1 MYSSSYLL
9 FYLNR
14 QRSQISSKQFLSTFK
29 TLIDHSQTGTH
40 TDGPNID
47 GRKIP
52 LQLNIALPP
61 IVLIQRPH
69 QIGFRLVPVA
79 TYRNGKKTNISLFPY
94 QPILFHRRNVGIIHE
109 ACYSMSCQLLPRV
122 LSYLHIQKSRIQ
134 KCKQT
139 DTIPKEFSG
148 HFSILNKADLI
159 MKARRIGIL
168 LQQLPIRII
177 DSGKDHR
184 HLFH

>member
-1 MYSSSYLL
+1 MNNENRKIIFLFPLLIYLISALVGCTSSQERRILVVHSYEETYTAYPEFNRLIAKQFKKEGVNADIRTLYLDCESYKEETELKRMRYLL
-9 FYLNR
+9 D
-14 QRSQISSKQFLSTFK
+14 SVSG
-29 TLIDHSQTGTH
+29 DW
-40 TDGPNID
+40 
-47 GRKIP
+47 
-52 LQLNIALPP
+52 
-61 IVLIQRPH
+61 RPEV
-69 QIGFRLVPVA
+69 ILVNEDQA
-79 TYRNGKKTNISLFPY
+79 T
-94 QPILFHRRNVGIIHE
+94 
-109 ACYSMSCQLLPRV
+109 YSMSCQLLPRV